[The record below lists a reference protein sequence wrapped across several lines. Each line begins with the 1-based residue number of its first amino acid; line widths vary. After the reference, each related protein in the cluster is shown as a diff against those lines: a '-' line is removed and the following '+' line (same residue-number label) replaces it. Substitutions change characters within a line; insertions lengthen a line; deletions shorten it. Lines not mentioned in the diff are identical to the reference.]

1 MGVIMTLSSGLFSG
15 RHTAEAMAGLLAW
28 VAPWLGP
35 GDVAA
40 LHGTARKAAHFVEYA
55 ILALLWFR
63 ALTRDTALS
72 GWAAAA
78 VALGIGVAWAALD
91 ETHQHF
97 VPNRTGSVRD
107 VAIDTAGTLAGLAIA
122 RRDWMSTAGALTS
135 LLLWLAAAGGAVALA
150 VNYATGVPSGHL
162 WVTVPAAALVL
173 AARHR
178 WSRRPPPA
186 SPEP

>member
-1 MGVIMTLSSGLFSG
+1 
-15 RHTAEAMAGLLAW
+15 
-28 VAPWLGP
+28 
-35 GDVAA
+35 
-40 LHGTARKAAHFVEYA
+40 
-55 ILALLWFR
+55 
-63 ALTRDTALS
+63 
-72 GWAAAA
+72 
-78 VALGIGVAWAALD
+78 
-91 ETHQHF
+91 
-97 VPNRTGSVRD
+97 
-107 VAIDTAGTLAGLAIA
+107 
-122 RRDWMSTAGALTS
+122 MSTAGALTS